1 MIVESVSV
9 KKVGDKWV
17 FSEGIDESAIAYAKI
32 TATMNSTGRI
42 PLLWLI
48 LGWTV
53 LKVKSNENY
62 SNEQQAYAAGL
73 VEGYITEDVIFTHS
87 TNVYTEKNPSE
98 HVFKGICYDCVDSK
112 VIRWK

>member
-1 MIVESVSV
+1 MCYLIVESVSV
-9 KKVGDKWV
+9 NKVGEKWV
-17 FSEGIDESAIAYAKI
+17 FSEGVDESAIAYAKI

-42 PLLWLI
+42 PYQWYI

-73 VEGYITEDVIFTHS
+73 VEGYITEDIIFAHS
-87 TNVYTEKNPSE
+87 TNVYTEKNPSD
-98 HVFKGICYDCVDSK
+98 HVFISILC
-112 VIRWK
+112 